1 MGSLLTMPSR
11 WPLGVWHQRCRGKVI
26 SRVMRFPQ
34 GFQSGFPIIPPSV
47 HTIPQFFEKVVGKL
61 NLGAIMTIG

>member
-11 WPLGVWHQRCRGKVI
+11 LPLGFWNQRCMGKVI
-26 SRVMRFPQ
+26 FRVMRFPQ
-34 GFQSGFPIIPPSV
+34 GFPSGFPIITPSV